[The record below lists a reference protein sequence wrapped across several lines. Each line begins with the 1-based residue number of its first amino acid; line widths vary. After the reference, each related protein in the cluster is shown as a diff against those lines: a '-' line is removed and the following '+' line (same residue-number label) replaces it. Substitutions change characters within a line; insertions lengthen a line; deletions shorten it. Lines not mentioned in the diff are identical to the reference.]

1 MFVSCS
7 TLCFA
12 RQPLEEALRL
22 IAELEFAKV
31 DVAIHAGGGQ
41 LTPAEVRADP
51 ARVQRRLKLTSSLA
65 PAAFDIEL
73 DWAEPAVAEAEFR
86 AVCKLARQ
94 LAVAVVAMP
103 AAAAGSDFEAEV
115 KRLTHFV
122 GIAEG
127 DGVCLAAPTR
137 IGTLTELPEN
147 AVRLCQRVPGLGLTL
162 DPSHYICGPNQN
174 KCYDAVFPYVRH
186 VHLRDS
192 GRTPDKMQVRVGQ
205 GELEYSKM
213 VAQLERCGYDRLLS
227 VELLDQ
233 PNLPFN
239 MESEVRKL
247 KYLLE
252 SLA

>member
-1 MFVSCS
+1 VFVSCS

-12 RQPLEEALRL
+12 RQPLEEALRV

-31 DVAIHAGGGQ
+31 DVAIHSGSRQ
-41 LTPAEVRADP
+41 LAPADVAADLQ
-51 ARVQRRLKLTSSLA
+51 RVYRRLRLTSNLM
-65 PAAFDIEL
+65 PAAFDL
-73 DWAEPAVAEAEFR
+73 DIDPTDPETFDREFR
-86 AVCKLARQ
+86 ACCKLARQ
-94 LAVAVVAMP
+94 LTVATLALP
-103 AAAAGSDFEAEV
+103 AAPCGSDFDAETA
-115 KRLTHFV
+115 RLRRLV
-122 GIAEG
+122 GIAGG
-127 DGVCLAAPTR
+127 DGLVLTVVTR
-137 IGTLTELPEN
+137 IGTLTELPES

-174 KCYDAVFPYVRH
+174 RCYDIVFPYVKH

-213 VAQLERCGYDRLLS
+213 VSQLERCRYDRLLS
-227 VELLDQ
+227 VEIMDQ
-233 PNLPFN
+233 PNLPFV